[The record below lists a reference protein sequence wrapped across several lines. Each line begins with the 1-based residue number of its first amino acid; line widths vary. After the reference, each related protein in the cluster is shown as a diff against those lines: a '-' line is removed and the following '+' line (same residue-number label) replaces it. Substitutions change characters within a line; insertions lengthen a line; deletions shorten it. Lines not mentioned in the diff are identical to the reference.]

1 MKHLLN
7 DLSSEEKNR
16 IREQYEGGMSVDSSK
31 FKKLVETKLGDTQPL
46 VNENFHENQKYQM
59 FIDIL
64 TKMIDNFVSIN
75 CNNPTERYERMYC
88 DNMSDHTLEDL
99 EKKRSYFE
107 NKLSSSIYDEF
118 YKNDNQ

>member
-99 EKKRSYFE
+99 EKKRAYFE

-118 YKNDNQ
+118 YNKN

>member
-99 EKKRSYFE
+99 EKKRTYFE

-118 YKNDNQ
+118 YNKN